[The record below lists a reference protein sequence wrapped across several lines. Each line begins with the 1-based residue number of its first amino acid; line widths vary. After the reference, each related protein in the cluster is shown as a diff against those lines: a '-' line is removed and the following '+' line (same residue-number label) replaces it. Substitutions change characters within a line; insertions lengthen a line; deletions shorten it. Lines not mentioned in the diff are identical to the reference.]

1 MEAIILSTI
10 IHLNIQTSIIFRKY
24 LMSTY
29 NKQGTEHKSEKQRYR
44 PCSHKVY
51 SLVGHTDKGTD
62 D

>member
-1 MEAIILSTI
+1 
-10 IHLNIQTSIIFRKY
+10 
-24 LMSTY
+24 MSTY